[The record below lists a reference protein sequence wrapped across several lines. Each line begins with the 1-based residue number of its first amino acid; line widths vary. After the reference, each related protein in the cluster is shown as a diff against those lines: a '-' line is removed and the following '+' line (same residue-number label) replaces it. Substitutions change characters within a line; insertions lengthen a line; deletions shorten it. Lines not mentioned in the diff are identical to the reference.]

1 MDTNPSNL
9 AIFALICVL
18 IPGVLLVRALRYPNA
33 VQLAEWAASYDLQLT
48 AANHPVVQAYL
59 RRTRQFRA
67 IPTAVAWAITGMPLL
82 TGKPLPFNMGSS
94 VALYAYFAG
103 AVMAVIT
110 MSTSHSQRRTRQA
123 RLTPRAVDDY
133 LASHVR
139 RLLWGSSAL
148 VLALLPI
155 YAAVAAWARR
165 PQGPRTEGGVLPV
178 AEIAAVVVIALAV
191 AVVSEIAQRRLVAR
205 PQPVNSPDL
214 VAADDALRSASV
226 SAAAG
231 AGVVVV
237 LGAFATQIE
246 AIAKLMETDWLRW
259 PLHLVA
265 LGAVLLALSSFF
277 SAFRPEPS
285 WLGRRH
291 TEPSTA

>member
-1 MDTNPSNL
+1 MPFGS
-9 AIFALICVL
+9 
-18 IPGVLLVRALRYPNA
+18 GLV
-33 VQLAEWAASYDLQLT
+33 
-48 AANHPVVQAYL
+48 
-59 RRTRQFRA
+59 
-67 IPTAVAWAITGMPLL
+67 I
-82 TGKPLPFNMGSS
+82 
-94 VALYAYFAG
+94 YAYFAG
-103 AVMAVIT
+103 AALAVIT
-110 MSTSHSQRRTRQA
+110 MPTSHSQGRTRQA
-123 RLTPRAVDDY
+123 VLAPRAVDDY
-133 LASHVR
+133 LATHVR

-165 PQGPRTEGGVLPV
+165 PQGPRTEGGVLPI

-277 SAFRPEPS
+277 SAFKPEP
-285 WLGRRH
+285 WWFGRRH
-291 TEPSTA
+291 TERSAA